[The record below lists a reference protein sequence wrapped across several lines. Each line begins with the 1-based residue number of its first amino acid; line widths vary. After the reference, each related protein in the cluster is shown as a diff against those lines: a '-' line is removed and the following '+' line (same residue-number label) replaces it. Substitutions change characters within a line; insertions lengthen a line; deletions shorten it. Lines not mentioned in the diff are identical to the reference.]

1 MDLFFM
7 MTYVTNSKYWKL
19 IKRGW
24 KIQVWAWT
32 KEISSKQM
40 WNCPASH
47 GADYGGYLYFKNM
60 FSPRVLSQGTHTF
73 QLETSSPSGSQKKKN
88 ERHDAMSTDQILMF
102 FLCSNPFNASSTT
115 QVLPDAAAQA
125 ARAASAARLA
135 EGGWRWRLLKIEMIF
150 LARCY
155 FPAM

>member
-1 MDLFFM
+1 M

-88 ERHDAMSTDQILMF
+88 ERHDAMSTDVQILMF

>member
-1 MDLFFM
+1 
-7 MTYVTNSKYWKL
+7 MTYVTKSKYWKL

-60 FSPRVLSQGTHTF
+60 FSPRVLSQGPHTF

-88 ERHDAMSTDQILMF
+88 ERHDAMSTDVQILMF
-102 FLCSNPFNASSTT
+102 FLYSNPFNASSTT

-125 ARAASAARLA
+125 AQAASAARLA

>member
-1 MDLFFM
+1 
-7 MTYVTNSKYWKL
+7 
-19 IKRGW
+19 
-24 KIQVWAWT
+24 
-32 KEISSKQM
+32 M

-88 ERHDAMSTDQILMF
+88 ERHDAMSTDVQILMF
-102 FLCSNPFNASSTT
+102 FLYSNPFNASSTT

-125 ARAASAARLA
+125 AQAAQAASAARLA
-135 EGGWRWRLLKIEMIF
+135 EGG
-150 LARCY
+150 
-155 FPAM
+155 

>member
-1 MDLFFM
+1 
-7 MTYVTNSKYWKL
+7 MTYVTKSKYWKL

-88 ERHDAMSTDQILMF
+88 ERHDAMSTDVQILMF
-102 FLCSNPFNASSTT
+102 FLYSNPFNASSTT

-125 ARAASAARLA
+125 AQAASAARLA